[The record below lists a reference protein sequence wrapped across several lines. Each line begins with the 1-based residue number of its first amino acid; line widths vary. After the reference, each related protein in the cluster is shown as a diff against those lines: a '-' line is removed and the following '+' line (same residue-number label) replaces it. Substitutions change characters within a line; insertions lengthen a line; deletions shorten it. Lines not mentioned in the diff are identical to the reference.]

1 MTSKGVEMN
10 IMIKYSS
17 ILFLKDGLLFSKSQK
32 TPHLQDYRF
41 YVIGTI
47 NIQWLIFQE
56 IFGYMLSDFEKNWV
70 FFGWFLHTRKYIGEF
85 WK

>member
-1 MTSKGVEMN
+1 MGNIPGKFCHVLRDKSVFTIMTSKGVEMN
-10 IMIKYSS
+10 IMIEYSS

-47 NIQWLIFQE
+47 NIQ
-56 IFGYMLSDFEKNWV
+56 
-70 FFGWFLHTRKYIGEF
+70 
-85 WK
+85 

>member
-1 MTSKGVEMN
+1 MGHIPCHVLRDQSVFTIMTSKGVEMN
-10 IMIKYSS
+10 IMIEYSS

-47 NIQWLIFQE
+47 NIQ
-56 IFGYMLSDFEKNWV
+56 
-70 FFGWFLHTRKYIGEF
+70 
-85 WK
+85 